1 MSDDRSVRLS
11 AAQELLPGVVWHGE
25 LPLNDAA
32 RVDSCLLEL
41 EDAPFDASRFESEGI
56 ALPPIVARSVASR
69 QAEFFYGRLAARVA
83 LRKAGLDACPVPIGP
98 FRQPLWPPDITG
110 SLTHCRGFAA
120 AAVAKQCERSA
131 IGIDLERVASGDSLD
146 ALVTTTW
153 DADERHRLLGGNI
166 PLWTA
171 ALITLGFSAKES
183 LFKAAF
189 PSVQRYFD
197 FDAASIV
204 DVQLD
209 AKLLTLRLNE
219 DLSPLLRHGDQKDV
233 GFNWL
238 RPDLLFTY
246 IAW

>member
-1 MSDDRSVRLS
+1 MRLCLV
-11 AAQELLPGVVWHGE
+11 QPLPPGVAWRGE

-32 RVDSCLLEL
+32 CVESCLLEL
-41 EDAPFDASRFESEGI
+41 EDAPFHASRFESEGI
-56 ALPPIVARSVASR
+56 VLPPTVARSVATR
-69 QAEFFYGRLAARVA
+69 QAEFFYGRLAARDA
-83 LRKAGLDACPVPIGP
+83 LCKAGLEACPVPIGP
-98 FRQPLWPPDITG
+98 FREPLWPPDMAG

-120 AAVAKQCERSA
+120 AAVAKHCERSA
-131 IGIDLERVASGDSLD
+131 IGIDLEKVASGDSLD

-153 DADERHRLLGGNI
+153 DADERRRLLNGHL
-166 PLWTA
+166 PMSTA

-204 DVQLD
+204 DVQPV
-209 AKLLTLRLNE
+209 AKVITLRLNE
-219 DLSPLLRHGDQKDV
+219 NLSHLLRQGDQKDV
-233 GFNWL
+233 AFDWL